1 MLESLVL
8 AVYCLLIVGTAFLFL
23 KVRERV
29 RTRREQRDYET
40 LKREH
45 PERVYGTPEYEA
57 RFSQPDFAAIES
69 QLGRP
74 VPGEYRRLY
83 SDSEI
88 VRMTDLE
95 VVPPDSTTHDEHW
108 PIICFFPADRQA
120 IIDLWPGRLLNPN
133 QLPFATD
140 GSGGLYY
147 LELLDQNENDPP
159 VFFYHW
165 DGEVRAKI
173 ADSLSEF
180 LSWPRAAVTD
190 QEKESSRSG
199 CA

>member
-1 MLESLVL
+1 MLESLFLTLYCVL
-8 AVYCLLIVGTAFLFL
+8 IIGTAFLFL
-23 KVRERV
+23 KIRERL

-57 RFSQPDFAAIES
+57 RFSHPDFAAIES

-74 VPGEYRRLY
+74 VPDAYRSLY
-83 SDSEI
+83 SDSQI
-88 VRMTDLE
+88 VRTIDLE
-95 VVPPDSTTHDEHW
+95 VVPPDSKSPEDYW
-108 PIICFFPADRQA
+108 PIICFFPADGQS
-120 IIDLWPGRLLNPN
+120 IVDLWPGKLLTSS

-165 DGEVRAKI
+165 DGEIREKI
-173 ADSLSEF
+173 TDSLNEFLTWRRVATADSEQ
-180 LSWPRAAVTD
+180 VV
-190 QEKESSRSG
+190 SR
-199 CA
+199 